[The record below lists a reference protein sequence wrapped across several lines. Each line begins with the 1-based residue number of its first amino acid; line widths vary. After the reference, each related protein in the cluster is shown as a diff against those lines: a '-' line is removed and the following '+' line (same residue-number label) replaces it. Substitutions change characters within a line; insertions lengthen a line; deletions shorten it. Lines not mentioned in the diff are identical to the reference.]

1 MVLLLL
7 PGLLDCLGPSADVG
21 SAGCHPVSASASQAK
36 C

>member
-7 PGLLDCLGPSADVG
+7 PGLLDCLGPSADAG
-21 SAGCHPVSASASQAK
+21 SAGLHLMSASASQAK